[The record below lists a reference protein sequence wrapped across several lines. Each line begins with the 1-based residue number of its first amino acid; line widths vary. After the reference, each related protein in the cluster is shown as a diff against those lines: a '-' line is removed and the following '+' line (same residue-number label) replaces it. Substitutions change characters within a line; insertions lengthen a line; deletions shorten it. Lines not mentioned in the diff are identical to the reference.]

1 MNDSQATRIL
11 IADDHTIVRE
21 GLAAIIR
28 LQPDLRVAGEAA
40 DGEAAIVAFEEH
52 LPDVMLLDLRMP
64 KLQGLE
70 VVRAIRSRHREA
82 RIVIVTTYD
91 SDEDI
96 FLCLKAGASGYLL
109 KDAPRQEILDAI
121 RAVHA
126 GDHYIPAHVA
136 TKMAEHLARPELTER
151 ETETLRLI
159 AVGKSNKEIGTAMF
173 ISEGTVK
180 THVKSVL
187 AKLDAMSRT
196 EAVAIATRRGLV
208 RL

>member
-1 MNDSQATRIL
+1 MNRSKAIRIL

-28 LQPDLRVAGEAA
+28 LQRDLRVIGEAG
-40 DGEAAIVAFEEH
+40 DGEAAVAAFEEQA
-52 LPDVMLLDLRMP
+52 PDVMLLDLRMP
-64 KLQGLE
+64 KLEGLG
-70 VVRAIRSRHREA
+70 VVRTVRAKHRDA

-91 SDEDI
+91 GDEDI

-109 KDAPRQEILDAI
+109 KDAPRQEIIAAI

-126 GDHYIPAHVA
+126 GERYIPAHVA

-151 ETETLRLI
+151 EAETLRLI
-159 AVGKSNKEIGTAMF
+159 AEGKSNKEIGTAMF

-208 RL
+208 KL